1 MFDEFPAG
9 SLVLFDWRT
18 ADALANATV
27 RAMRDGSLKRV
38 GVLLML
44 DGDVLAS
51 RKTLLKISL
60 TLRTLGMHHRT
71 GEALDQQ
78 GQDRAAQ

>member
-1 MFDEFPAG
+1 
-9 SLVLFDWRT
+9 
-18 ADALANATV
+18 
-27 RAMRDGSLKRV
+27 MRDGSLKRV